1 MKTEAKEA
9 TCTENGNVAYWT
21 CSVCNHLYLDEN
33 AEQETTANAVVK
45 PAGNHKLTLTDKVDP
60 KCETAGNIAYWTCSV
75 CNKIFS
81 DAQGKM
87 SFTGLKPGSTTV
99 TIYGRSPIMENEDT
113 IYTVTVDED
122 LHVTLTPVRAISSF
136 YVYRNGEINYDS
148 YRITLDTDG
157 YYVSVNEEPAE
168 PFNKFLAQAFVEI
181 IDKYDVASWDG
192 FAESQ
197 DFVLDGEGFWL
208 EFTLTDGTRV
218 LARGDNA
225 FPEHYF
231 DAMGEIWEILTR

>member
-1 MKTEAKEA
+1 MSSQNADHKTRQSSSAP
-9 TCTENGNVAYWT
+9 
-21 CSVCNHLYLDEN
+21 SV
-33 AEQETTANAVVK
+33 
-45 PAGNHKLTLTDKVDP
+45 TLT
-60 KCETAGNIAYWTCSV
+60 E
-75 CNKIFS
+75 
-81 DAQGKM
+81 
-87 SFTGLKPGSTTV
+87 
-99 TIYGRSPIMENEDT
+99 
-113 IYTVTVDED
+113 YTRLYYIILCICLQYYED
-122 LHVTLTPVRAISSF
+122 LHVTLTPVRAISFF

-157 YYVSVNEEPAE
+157 YYLSVNEEPAA
-168 PFNKFLAQAFVEI
+168 PFNKFLAQAIVDI

-225 FPEHYF
+225 FPENYF